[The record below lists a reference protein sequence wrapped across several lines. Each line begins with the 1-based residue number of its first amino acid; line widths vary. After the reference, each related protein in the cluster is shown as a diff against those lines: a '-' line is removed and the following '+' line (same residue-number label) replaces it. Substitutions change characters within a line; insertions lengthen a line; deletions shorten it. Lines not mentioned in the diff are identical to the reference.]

1 MLRIGVG
8 VLEPPVSAAA
18 ARAGVNLVVVQHQ
31 HPRRRRRVGEA
42 AAQGAHGYRDQ
53 VLLFFQQF
61 FETGFLALALAQKH
75 DLVIRLPVAPQIL
88 FQRFQ
93 MPLIP
98 PSADAG
104 KMDAILRSSAQRP
117 VQDPAQPGQPLQNR
131 LRMPG
136 YGIRR
141 KRLRL
146 SAPLL
151 LAPGRHL
158 HPRPRVRRGRVDGD
172 GVVHHDVTFRNVV
185 QETGPVSVQNTQ
197 VMLQS
202 VKCALALHQFTQA
215 FQVYPKPLFRFVHV
229 LREHVVQRLYQDG
242 LAAWQH
248 PHRLVRVHRPL
259 RTQIE
264 CPNGFHLIA
273 EKLDPDRMC
282 AAKRAHVQ
290 DSAPHA
296 ELPHSAHQRHTLVAD
311 IHQMFSQRVRRHLF
325 PDPYFTNRQII
336 QIRRQRVAHQ
346 GLHRNDHDPVL
357 CPLQLIQRLQPKS
370 HHVEMGRPMV
380 VWRSTPG
387 GENPDPAR
395 TQHALQIVAHFF
407 RSIFGSA
414 YHQHRTRRLLL
425 HPRDAERRERT
436 RQPAYWN
443 RRRAGLDQARKILKR
458 LRLDHPVVYPPD
470 RHSNPRTCPVPTDAT
485 RAHDKEASGEKQKSR
500 SPIRRDRP
508 QHQKARPWVESGISN
523 TNTKNHPYRIG

>member
-1 MLRIGVG
+1 M
-8 VLEPPVSAAA
+8 
-18 ARAGVNLVVVQHQ
+18 
-31 HPRRRRRVGEA
+31 
-42 AAQGAHGYRDQ
+42 
-53 VLLFFQQF
+53 LLFFQQF

-117 VQDPAQPGQPLQNR
+117 VQDPAHTGQPLQNR

-242 LAAWQH
+242 LAAW
-248 PHRLVRVHRPL
+248 
-259 RTQIE
+259 
-264 CPNGFHLIA
+264 
-273 EKLDPDRMC
+273 
-282 AAKRAHVQ
+282 
-290 DSAPHA
+290 
-296 ELPHSAHQRHTLVAD
+296 
-311 IHQMFSQRVRRHLF
+311 
-325 PDPYFTNRQII
+325 
-336 QIRRQRVAHQ
+336 
-346 GLHRNDHDPVL
+346 
-357 CPLQLIQRLQPKS
+357 
-370 HHVEMGRPMV
+370 
-380 VWRSTPG
+380 
-387 GENPDPAR
+387 
-395 TQHALQIVAHFF
+395 
-407 RSIFGSA
+407 
-414 YHQHRTRRLLL
+414 
-425 HPRDAERRERT
+425 
-436 RQPAYWN
+436 
-443 RRRAGLDQARKILKR
+443 
-458 LRLDHPVVYPPD
+458 
-470 RHSNPRTCPVPTDAT
+470 
-485 RAHDKEASGEKQKSR
+485 
-500 SPIRRDRP
+500 
-508 QHQKARPWVESGISN
+508 
-523 TNTKNHPYRIG
+523 